1 MNEHEIPLIVATR
14 QPSGRPAFFP
24 ALHLIPP
31 SPFTLKRNGCLR
43 ICPSLPLFCF
53 YFSVVLTEVTR
64 FVKGVKQKMRGICKA
79 KWYELSPDRTK
90 HHSKNYTHGST
101 VDYSFTRT

>member
-14 QPSGRPAFFP
+14 QPSGRPAFFS
-24 ALHLIPP
+24 ALHLITP
-31 SPFTLKRNGCLR
+31 SPFPLKRNGCLR
-43 ICPSLPLFCF
+43 ICPPSPIFCF

-64 FVKGVKQKMRGICKA
+64 FIRTLKQKMRAICNA

-90 HHSKNYTHGST
+90 HHSKNYTQGST